1 MDRSPYRNANFAK
14 DPSRIQKNLYIY
26 IDNTLTYEIV
36 NIIILIKVKNYFEI
50 IHWTTDGIV
59 SFYNTGVNVN
69 YIKLMAAGVY
79 LNDVVFETCFQ
90 LGYLRV
96 VKCWICYSYF
106 VSRTCEDWSP
116 FSTHEVCSI

>member
-1 MDRSPYRNANFAK
+1 M
-14 DPSRIQKNLYIY
+14 
-26 IDNTLTYEIV
+26 
-36 NIIILIKVKNYFEI
+36 
-50 IHWTTDGIV
+50 

-96 VKCWICYSYF
+96 VKC
-106 VSRTCEDWSP
+106 
-116 FSTHEVCSI
+116 